1 MGIQINCDECG
12 NEFEEYPSRINED
25 KNNFCSRECSAEF
38 KKDGEERTCAWCG
51 DDVWVSQSFFD
62 LDNHFCDK
70 ECEKQFKRKNWVGED
85 HPSWDGGNETVVCE
99 ECGDEYEVKPSEVDE
114 TRFCS
119 IDCRRKNWEV
129 EPNQLNCS
137 ECGSSFER
145 KPYEVKGDHA
155 FCSDSCHRSWI
166 SDRHSGNG
174 NPMYVHGNQTH
185 FYGENWLPKRRET
198 LARDEYSCQA
208 CGMTRD
214 EHYGEYGRDL
224 EVHHKVPIRTFDVVE
239 DANYLLN
246 LVTLCTSCHPVGG
259 QEPRPHNSLVAPEDA
274 HSVVA

>member
-1 MGIQINCDECG
+1 MGVQINCDECG
-12 NEFEEYPSRINED
+12 KEFEEYPSRIDED
-25 KNNFCSRECSAEF
+25 KNNFCSRECSAAF

-51 DDVWVSQSFFD
+51 DGVWVSPSFFD

-70 ECEKQFKRKNWVGED
+70 ECETQFKRNSWVKED
-85 HPSWDGGNETVVCE
+85 HPSWDGGNETVTCE
-99 ECGDEYEVKPSEVDE
+99 ECGDEYEVKPSEVNG

-119 IDCRRKNWEV
+119 RDCLHENRSVEPDQIDCA
-129 EPNQLNCS
+129 
-137 ECGSSFER
+137 ECGSTFER
-145 KPYEVKGDHA
+145 KPYQIKGDHA
-155 FCSDSCHRSWI
+155 FCTDSCYRSWL
-166 SDRHSGNG
+166 SDRHSGDG
-174 NPMYVHGNQTH
+174 NPMHVHGNRTH

-224 EVHHKVPIRTFDVVE
+224 EVHHKVPIRTFTEPE

-246 LVTLCTSCHPVGG
+246 LVTLCTSCHPPGG
-259 QEPRPHNSLVAPEDA
+259 QEPRPHNEFIVPEDA
-274 HSVVA
+274 HSAAV